1 MRRDYRLPATLLLAA
16 CSLLLQPPALAQG
29 PARDK
34 APVLGPSQVTE
45 AALIEALAIES
56 PDAPADGALRGV
68 GVVQPQR
75 ARRTDAGAGGGKA
88 SLLMTFAVDSAE
100 LTSDTTRLLDT
111 VAKALQSDQ
120 LAGFSF
126 RIEGHADPRGG
137 DAWNRRLSQQRAQ
150 SVIAYLVQHHQ
161 ILPERLSAVGKGS
174 SELLDKQNKH
184 SPLNRRVTIV
194 TQRG

>member
-1 MRRDYRLPATLLLAA
+1 MRSDVRYPATLLLAA
-16 CSLLLQPPALAQG
+16 CSLLLQPPAIAQ
-29 PARDK
+29 AQDR
-34 APVLGPSQVTE
+34 APVLKPSQVTE
-45 AALIEALAIES
+45 SALIEALAIDAPE
-56 PDAPADGALRGV
+56 APADGVRRGF
-68 GVVQPQR
+68 GVEPPQR
-75 ARRTDAGAGGGKA
+75 MRRSDGGGSSGAGKA

-100 LTSDTTRLLDT
+100 LTPDTTRLLDT

-137 DAWNRRLSQQRAQ
+137 DVLNQRLSQQRAQ

-161 ILPERLSAVGKGS
+161 ILPERLTPVGKGS
-174 SELLDKQNKH
+174 SELIDKRNTA